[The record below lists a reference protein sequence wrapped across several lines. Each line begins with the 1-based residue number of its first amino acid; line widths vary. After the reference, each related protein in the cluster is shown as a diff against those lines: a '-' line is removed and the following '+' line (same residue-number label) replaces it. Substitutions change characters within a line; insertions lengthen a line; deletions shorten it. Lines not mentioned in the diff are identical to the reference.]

1 MFKHEVYRKLT
12 HLGALII
19 PIGYYFVVKS
29 LLLTVLIL
37 LPVTLICIIIDN
49 LRMRHQAIRKPFLQ
63 IFGPLLREQE
73 VDTLTGASYLLAS
86 SILTIAIFPKMI
98 AFFAI
103 SYLTVGDAVASIIGI
118 KWGKRKIFGTEK
130 TLEGFL
136 GFFISCTVYGLIFYY
151 SYFRNLYNSNP
162 ENLLITIIIGALAA
176 AIIEAVDLHINDNI
190 TIPIL
195 SGLVMS
201 ILYVLI

>member
-1 MFKHEVYRKLT
+1 

-19 PIGYYFVVKS
+19 PIGYYFVIES
-29 LLLTVLIL
+29 QLQTILIL
-37 LPVTLICIIIDN
+37 LPIALICIIIDS
-49 LRMRHQAIRKPFLQ
+49 LRMQHQAVRKPFLQ
-63 IFGPLLREQE
+63 IFGHLLREQE
-73 VDTLTGASYLLAS
+73 VNTLTGASYLLTS
-86 SILTIAIFPKMI
+86 SMVTIAIFPKAI

-103 SYLTVGDAVASIIGI
+103 SFLTVGDAFASIIGM

-136 GFFISCTVYGLIFYY
+136 GFFVSCTIYGVIFYY
-151 SYFRNLYNSNP
+151 SYFKNLYNSNP
-162 ENLLITIIIGALAA
+162 LNPLIIIIIGALTAA
-176 AIIEAVDLHINDNI
+176 VIEAVNLHINDNI

-195 SGLVMS
+195 SGLAMS

>member
-1 MFKHEVYRKLT
+1 MYKHEVYRKLT

-19 PIGYYFVVKS
+19 PIGYYFVS
-29 LLLTVLIL
+29 ESQLQTILIL
-37 LPVTLICIIIDN
+37 LPAALICIIIDS

-73 VDTLTGASYLLAS
+73 VNTLTGASYLLAS
-86 SILTIAIFPKMI
+86 SMVTIAIFPKVI

-103 SYLTVGDAVASIIGI
+103 SFLTVGDAFASIIGM

-136 GFFISCTVYGLIFYY
+136 GFFVSCTIYGVIFYY
-151 SYFRNLYNSNP
+151 SYFKNLYL
-162 ENLLITIIIGALAA
+162 NLLIIIIIGALAA
-176 AIIEAVDLHINDNI
+176 AITEAVNLRINDNI